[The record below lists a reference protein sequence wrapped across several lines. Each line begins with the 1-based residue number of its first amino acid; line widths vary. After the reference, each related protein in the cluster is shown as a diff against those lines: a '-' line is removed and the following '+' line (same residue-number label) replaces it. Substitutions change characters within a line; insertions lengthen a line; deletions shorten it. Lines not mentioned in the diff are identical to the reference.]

1 MALDLESQGPSRVH
15 EALDKLILFYSFYGM
30 LEACYSHAMA
40 NLQVKD
46 VPEDVHRRLRECAR
60 RRGKSLRDLV
70 LEAIGKELSH
80 DEFERRL
87 QSRSRVRLSRP
98 AGEVVAEVRAEREP

>member
-1 MALDLESQGPSRVH
+1 MCTRTLRSPALFIGR
-15 EALDKLILFYSFYGM
+15 LFSM
-30 LEACYSHAMA
+30 PAACYCHAMA

-70 LEAIGKELSH
+70 LEALGKELSH

-87 QSRSRVRLSRP
+87 KSRSRVRLSRP
-98 AGEVVAEVRAEREP
+98 AGKVLAEVRAERGQ

>member
-1 MALDLESQGPSRVH
+1 MG
-15 EALDKLILFYSFYGM
+15 
-30 LEACYSHAMA
+30 

-60 RRGKSLRDLV
+60 RRGQSLRELV
-70 LEAIGKELSH
+70 LEALGKELSH

-87 QSRSRVRLSRP
+87 RSRSRVQLSHP
-98 AGEVVAEVRAEREP
+98 AGQVLAEVRAEREP

>member
-1 MALDLESQGPSRVH
+1 MPG
-15 EALDKLILFYSFYGM
+15 
-30 LEACYSHAMA
+30 ACYCHAMA

-70 LEAIGKELSH
+70 LEALGKELSH

-87 QSRSRVRLSRP
+87 KSRSRVRLSRP
-98 AGEVVAEVRAEREP
+98 AGEVLAEVRAERER

>member
-1 MALDLESQGPSRVH
+1 MLWKNHS
-15 EALDKLILFYSFYGM
+15 LFIWRLYGM
-30 LEACYSHAMA
+30 LGACYLHAMA

-60 RRGKSLRDLV
+60 RRGKSLRELV
-70 LEAIGKELSH
+70 LEALGKELSY

-87 QSRSRVRLSRP
+87 QSRPRVRLSRP
-98 AGEVVAEVRAEREP
+98 AGEVLAEVRSERER

>member
-1 MALDLESQGPSRVH
+1 
-15 EALDKLILFYSFYGM
+15 
-30 LEACYSHAMA
+30 MA
-40 NLQVKD
+40 NLQVKN

-60 RRGKSLRDLV
+60 KRGKSLRELV
-70 LEAIGKELSH
+70 LEAVAKELSN

-98 AGEVVAEVRAEREP
+98 AGELLSEVRAERER

>member
-1 MALDLESQGPSRVH
+1 MGRL
-15 EALDKLILFYSFYGM
+15 YGM
-30 LEACYSHAMA
+30 LGACYPHAMA

-46 VPEDVHRRLRECAR
+46 VPEDVHRRLRECAH
-60 RRGKSLRDLV
+60 RRGKSLRELV
-70 LEAIGKELSH
+70 LEALGKELSY

-98 AGEVVAEVRAEREP
+98 AGEVLAEVRAERER